1 MAASGS
7 GGGGAASE
15 AGDNTERPGV
25 RLRPGEGS
33 EECDNITG
41 DPGRVLTIHSA
52 GRLETLV
59 TTQTALM
66 TADTKPE
73 HPATNMYKSKSG
85 GAPSDGQAREK

>member
-15 AGDNTERPGV
+15 AGDNTERPG
-25 RLRPGEGS
+25 PEAS